1 MMILYVFDIKYK
13 LYFNTLYIFLD
24 LYFYQLNSDLF
35 YDNESKILF
44 REISTKSSV
53 KSRVLLNIEK
63 FEIGQ
68 SYVTAKIINRYQDK
82 ITINIQGGKPGI
94 ELQKSLF
101 KIDDDATNIPK
112 YAFLFARLLNTDEIF
127 VRKLP
132 VIGFRDWLLIFEDKL
147 VELSVKDAYDELE
160 ITLV

>member
-1 MMILYVFDIKYK
+1 M
-13 LYFNTLYIFLD
+13 YFNTLYICLD

-44 REISTKSSV
+44 GELSTKSSV

-101 KIDDDATNIPK
+101 KIGDDATSIPK